1 VSSPPPSGGSWQD
14 ADVFDL
20 PSYRLRL
27 YVSGPTPLSARA
39 VVNARRA
46 FDQHLA
52 GRYELEIIDIADNV
66 AAAIGDQVVAAPTL
80 VKLAPLP
87 VRRLIGDMS
96 TVERLLKVLDVALP
110 TPESGPATSARGADT
125 SPP

>member
-1 VSSPPPSGGSWQD
+1 MSKSPPSGDGWPD
-14 ADVFDL
+14 EGALAPAV
-20 PSYRLRL
+20 YRLRL

-39 VVNARRA
+39 VVNARRL

-66 AAAIGDQVVAAPTL
+66 AAAIGDEVVAAPTL

-87 VRRLIGDMS
+87 VRRFIGDMS
-96 TVERLLKVLDVALP
+96 NAGRLLKGLDLAPAPDAGVAEP
-110 TPESGPATSARGADT
+110 AKGNEPSGS
-125 SPP
+125 